1 MEDLAFEISGVFDE
15 KVADKLPIAALEN
28 WLNQHFTLIQYG
40 PGVQYI
46 FVLFIVV
53 PESGSESSPDIMY
66 DEEECLLQLS
76 LRLPYEQVLHSTP
89 DEVRFMMLEAF
100 LAAMERSV
108 PELEIERFDKEGLV
122 RDLKM
127 VLS

>member
-1 MEDLAFEISGVFDE
+1 MEEQAFEISGVFDE
-15 KVADKLPIAALEN
+15 KVADKLPIAALED

-46 FVLFIVV
+46 FVLFIVT
-53 PESGSESSPDIMY
+53 PDSGDSADRDIMY

-76 LRLPYEQVLHSTP
+76 LRLRYEQVLHSSP

-100 LAAMERSV
+100 LAAMESSDAG
-108 PELEIERFDKEGLV
+108 LEIEGFDKEGFIS
-122 RDLKM
+122 DIKM
-127 VLS
+127 ALS